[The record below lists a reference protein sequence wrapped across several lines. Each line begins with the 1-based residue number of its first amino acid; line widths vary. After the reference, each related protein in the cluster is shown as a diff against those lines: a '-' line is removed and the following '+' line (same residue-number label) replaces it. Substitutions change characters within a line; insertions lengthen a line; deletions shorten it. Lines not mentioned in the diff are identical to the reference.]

1 VDVFSSFLVHGC
13 QGIVPSRHIPTFLL
27 RPSDK
32 KLKNN
37 VFIITGKTERYA
49 RHVLKRDTQNTQDL
63 SSMINVGVLGA
74 TGAVGQRFVEQLADH
89 PWFNL
94 STLAASERSAGKPY
108 GHVVNW
114 RLETPFPEHI
124 AKTKVTTISP
134 KAMKDVDLVFSALPA
149 EIALDVENEFADA
162 GIAVCSNASS
172 HRMEKDIPL
181 VVPEV
186 NPEHLGLIDVQRDAG
201 RDGFIVTNPNCS
213 TIMLVTALSPLK
225 KFGWTDIRVATM
237 QAISGAGFAGV
248 AAMSI
253 YDNVIPY
260 IGKEEEKMETE
271 TLKIMGTLKGKN
283 VVNAPFAVS
292 ASCHRVPVIDGHT
305 MAVWADIEA
314 SVDTI
319 KKAYRDYKPPIKGLP
334 TQPPESVHFFNE
346 DDRPQPRLDRMRGKG
361 MTVSVGRVREGIRFI
376 AMGHNTIR
384 GAAGASVLNA
394 ELITKKKYL

>member
-1 VDVFSSFLVHGC
+1 MEFYNPPSS
-13 QGIVPSRHIPTFLL
+13 Q
-27 RPSDK
+27 
-32 KLKNN
+32 
-37 VFIITGKTERYA
+37 TGNTN
-49 RHVLKRDTQNTQDL
+49 NTQDL
-63 SSMINVGVLGA
+63 SVMINVGVLGA
-74 TGAVGQRFVEQLADH
+74 TGAVGQRFVELLSDH

-94 STLAASERSAGKPY
+94 TTLAASERSAGKPY
-108 GHVVNW
+108 GKVVNW
-114 RLETPFPEHI
+114 RLETPFPEKI
-124 AKTKVTTISP
+124 AKLKVTNIAPS
-134 KAMKDVDLVFSALPA
+134 AMKDVDLVFSALPA
-149 EIALDVENEFADA
+149 EIALDVENAFADA

-172 HRMEKDIPL
+172 HRMEPTIPL

-213 TIMLVTALSPLK
+213 TIMLVMALAPLR
-225 KFGWTDIRVATM
+225 KFRFSDIRVATM

-253 YDNVIPY
+253 CDNIIPY

-271 TLKIMGTLKGKN
+271 TLKIMGTLKGKK
-283 VVNAPFAVS
+283 VANAPFRVS

-305 MAVWADIEA
+305 MAVWVDIKEP
-314 SVDTI
+314 VEKV
-319 KKAYRDYKPPIKGLP
+319 KKAYVDYKPPIKGLP
-334 TQPPESVHFFNE
+334 TQPVESVHLFSE
-346 DDRPQPRLDRMRGKG
+346 DDRPQPRLDRMRGRG
-361 MTVSVGRVREGIRFI
+361 MTVSVGRLREGLRFV